1 MTNLLRVTAVWGA
14 VVPSFPQSSRRLA
27 GPTRQGA
34 SSKAA
39 RVMMDRRM
47 GILATGTGT

>member
-27 GPTRQGA
+27 GPTFRVQ
-34 SSKAA
+34 AA
-39 RVMMDRRM
+39 RPL
-47 GILATGTGT
+47 G